1 MLFRG
6 CWAVSVAPPVCV
18 WNRSIRL
25 FGSSAPNRSAMIVDH
40 MRRAARNFAISSKKF
55 MWQAKKNETR
65 GANRSTSSPA
75 SIAAC
80 TYAMPSASV
89 NATSC
94 TAVAPASRMW

>member
-1 MLFRG
+1 M
-6 CWAVSVAPPVCV
+6 
-18 WNRSIRL
+18 WNRSARL
-25 FGSSAPNRSAMIVDH
+25 FGSLAPNRSLMILDH
-40 MRRAARNFAISSKKF
+40 IRRAARNFATSSKKF
-55 MWQAKKNETR
+55 MWHAKKNDTR

-80 TYAMPSASV
+80 TYAIPSASV